1 MQKYLLCSGGEAA
14 IGGCQ
19 YAFSLGGG
27 YWRLPIRRQRL
38 RYWQEPIR
46 VADAPISAKYAVHIL
61 LSLAFNA
68 ASGETTDEVFL

>member
-1 MQKYLLCSGGEAA
+1 MQKYLLCSGGGEAA

-46 VADAPISAKYAVHIL
+46 VADAPISAKYGALHGYFCEIRRAHFAVA
-61 LSLAFNA
+61 SL
-68 ASGETTDEVFL
+68 

>member
-1 MQKYLLCSGGEAA
+1 MAVANTPFLWGAA

-19 YAFSLGGG
+19 YAASG
-27 YWRLPIRRQRL
+27 YAIGRSQYAQLTRLFL
-38 RYWQEPIR
+38 RNT
-46 VADAPISAKYAVHIL
+46 ALCTAISAKYAVHIL